1 MGSKSKAGGR
11 TIGRVRPLTPSK
23 TAVLTQFPETVRRLE
38 KCLDLLDD
46 ERAALKV
53 IEERCRRELEKM
65 KEADAQNRE
74 RVKLWDASYARKR
87 EEQIELAHRKSG
99 FTGWT
104 PRAPGSAF
112 KPK

>member
-1 MGSKSKAGGR
+1 
-11 TIGRVRPLTPSK
+11 
-23 TAVLTQFPETVRRLE
+23 
-38 KCLDLLDD
+38 
-46 ERAALKV
+46 
-53 IEERCRRELEKM
+53 M

-104 PRAPGSAF
+104 TRCVQTEVIINLV
-112 KPK
+112 

>member
-53 IEERCRRELEKM
+53 IEERCR
-65 KEADAQNRE
+65 
-74 RVKLWDASYARKR
+74 
-87 EEQIELAHRKSG
+87 
-99 FTGWT
+99 
-104 PRAPGSAF
+104 
-112 KPK
+112 